1 MVPAAFV
8 FLDALPLTPTG
19 KLDRRA
25 LLAVATIGIS
35 SVQPYVAA
43 RTPLEE
49 VVGGIWADVLEQ
61 EKVSV
66 LENFFDLG
74 GHSLLAAQI
83 VSRVQSAL
91 KVDLPLAS
99 FFKEPTIA
107 GVSASLLQG
116 APNRGR
122 IEKTA
127 ELLVKLSRLSD
138 NEVQLMLQNRRSI
151 LSEN

>member
-1 MVPAAFV
+1 M
-8 FLDALPLTPTG
+8 
-19 KLDRRA
+19 
-25 LLAVATIGIS
+25 
-35 SVQPYVAA
+35 QPYVAA
-43 RTPLEE
+43 RTPVEE
-49 VVGGIWADVLEQ
+49 VVAGIWADVLRQ

-107 GVSASLLQG
+107 GVSASVLQG

-138 NEVQLMLQNRRSI
+138 NEVQLMLQNRRSV